1 MVKVISL
8 SDDAYTKLKSL
19 KRDRSFSEVV
29 VELTESKKKKNIMD
43 FCGIWSSS
51 RKEVD
56 KMKKM
61 IEKDRKKFK
70 LRGVNF

>member
-29 VELTESKKKKNIMD
+29 VELTENKKKKNIMD
-43 FCGIWSSS
+43 FAGAFADNKDEWEKIK
-51 RKEVD
+51 R
-56 KMKKM
+56 M
-61 IEKDRKKFK
+61 IYEDRKRVK
-70 LRGVNF
+70 LREVSW